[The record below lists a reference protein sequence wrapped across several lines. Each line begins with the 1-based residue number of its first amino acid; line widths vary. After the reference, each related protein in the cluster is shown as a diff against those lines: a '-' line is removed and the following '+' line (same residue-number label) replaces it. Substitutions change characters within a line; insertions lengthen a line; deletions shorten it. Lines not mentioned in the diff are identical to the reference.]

1 MVTLLCPESHYAVST
16 ALSLS
21 HNIYFSVSS
30 AKFLSLKTSKKNM
43 KRYTVNIFTVKC
55 LV

>member
-1 MVTLLCPESHYAVST
+1 MIVVIRTILLCPETSHYAVPT

-30 AKFLSLKTSKKNM
+30 AKVLPFKTD
-43 KRYTVNIFTVKC
+43 KRNIK
-55 LV
+55 